1 MQRAPST
8 SFTASSAQRL
18 LNDFGRRRVLVLGD
32 MVVDEY
38 IVGRPARISRE
49 APVLILHHSDTFI
62 RPGGATNAAHNF
74 NALGAQTTV
83 IGVIGDD
90 ETGAR
95 LRTLLEE
102 TGIDVSGLVV
112 DSSRPT
118 STKTRV
124 LAKGTQ
130 EVQQQIVRIDRVDT
144 SSVDGSLRDRMI
156 DIFCR
161 LVSEADA
168 VLISD
173 YDNGVISPEI
183 LDACLPSAASSGKI
197 VTVDSHGDLFRFH
210 GVTAA
215 TPNQP
220 EAEAS
225 VGFSIRTEDDLCR
238 AGERL
243 VEGMDAEGVLI
254 TRGSEGIA
262 LFERRRE
269 PYLLPVSTTRPID
282 VVDPNGA
289 GDTVSAVFTLALA
302 GGADMRL
309 ATYISNVAGGEV
321 VRYAGPVALTA
332 SQLDEVL
339 RRTRLETPAETY
351 NESP

>member
-1 MQRAPST
+1 M
-8 SFTASSAQRL
+8 
-18 LNDFGRRRVLVLGD
+18 LGD

-38 IVGRPARISRE
+38 IMGRPARISRE
-49 APVLILHHSDTFI
+49 APVLILHHVDTFI

-74 NALGAQTTV
+74 GSLGAGTAV
-83 IGVIGDD
+83 VGIIGDD
-90 ETGAR
+90 EVGAR
-95 LRTLLEE
+95 LRSLLQSI
-102 TGIDVSGLVV
+102 GIDVSGLLV

-144 SSVDGSLRDRMI
+144 SDVDGALRDRMI
-156 DIFCR
+156 DAFHRALPAVDAI
-161 LVSEADA
+161 LV
-168 VLISD
+168 SD

-183 LDACLPSAASSGKI
+183 VDACLPTASSAGKI
-197 VTVDSHGDLFRFH
+197 VTVDSHGDLFRFQ

-220 EAEAS
+220 EAEGT
-225 VGFSIRTEDDLCR
+225 VGFAIVSDDDLCR
-238 AGERL
+238 AGRQL
-243 VEGMDAEGVLI
+243 QEGMDAQGVLI
-254 TRGSEGIA
+254 TRGSEGLA
-262 LFERRRE
+262 LFERGQR
-269 PYLLPVSTTRPID
+269 PYLLPVSTTDPLD

-302 GGADMRL
+302 GGADMRVAAYL
-309 ATYISNVAGGEV
+309 SNVAGGEV
-321 VRYAGPVALTA
+321 VRHAGPVALTA
-332 SQLDEVL
+332 SQLRAAL
-339 RRTRLETPAETY
+339 RRTRLRPPTETY